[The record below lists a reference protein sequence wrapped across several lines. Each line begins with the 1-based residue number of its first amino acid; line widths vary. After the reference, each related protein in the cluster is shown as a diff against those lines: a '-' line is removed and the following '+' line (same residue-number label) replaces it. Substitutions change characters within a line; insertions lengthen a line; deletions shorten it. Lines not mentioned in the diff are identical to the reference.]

1 MAEASAEAERV
12 RAEATREGREAA
24 EAAAGQALQTE
35 IARVRADTEHTLAA
49 EFVKLRSEEDE
60 RRKRE
65 LAEITA
71 QVAQLK
77 DAAAEQAKAA
87 AAQALQSELD
97 RVRQAT
103 VVQERV
109 IRLAPPPVEPAVAPP
124 VAQVE
129 PASEDA
135 SAADETADSPETSTK
150 DYYSLWQTDDTDGEP
165 DEAQAATPRKTG
177 LRQILFGGAAAA
189 CILVGVM
196 LGTGGSEQDP
206 TGYILIDSP
215 PGAQVWV
222 EGTLIGET
230 PLPEISAGV
239 GEHEVVVIHPD
250 AGEVRQTV
258 TVDADS
264 STILTLVQ

>member
-1 MAEASAEAERV
+1 M
-12 RAEATREGREAA
+12 
-24 EAAAGQALQTE
+24 
-35 IARVRADTEHTLAA
+35 
-49 EFVKLRSEEDE
+49 KLRSEEDK

-77 DAAAEQAKAA
+77 DAAAEQARAA

-97 RVRQAT
+97 HVRQAT

-109 IRLAPPPVEPAVAPP
+109 IRLAPPPVEPAVAP

-135 SAADETADSPETSTK
+135 SSTDETADSPETSTK
-150 DYYSLWQTDDTDGEP
+150 DYYSLWQTDDTDGER
-165 DEAQAATPRKTG
+165 DEAQVATPRKTG
-177 LRQILFGGAAAA
+177 LRQMLFGGAAAA
-189 CILVGVM
+189 CILIGVM

-264 STILTLVQ
+264 STILTLGQ